1 MKKLVK
7 WIYSVCVV
15 CVLFCLGVL
24 LADIL
29 VLQNG
34 MDQYDSIVEEIN
46 IKVILSVVERSLTNA
61 RLFIQEQLGEIKS
74 LILDKGAFFGTESMI
89 K

>member
-7 WIYSVCVV
+7 WIYSACVV

-46 IKVILSVVERSLTNA
+46 IKVFLSVVERSLTNA